1 MSQRARVINLYK
13 TLVYLGRDYP
23 LGWDY
28 FRPRL
33 KAAFLKNRDVTDP
46 KVVDQLIDRG
56 NFVVKEIETLYMLKK
71 YRTLKKRYYSEEKD
85 SIVEISRKLES
96 ESCP

>member
-1 MSQRARVINLYK
+1 MAHRNRVINLYK
-13 TLVYLGRDYP
+13 SLVHLGHDYP

-33 KAAFLKNRDVTDP
+33 KAAFMKNKDVKDP
-46 KVVDQLIDRG
+46 EKIEQLIARG

-71 YRTLKKRYYSEEKD
+71 YRTLKKRYYSSEND
-85 SIVEISRKLES
+85 LTISEFTKKIES
-96 ESCP
+96 DL